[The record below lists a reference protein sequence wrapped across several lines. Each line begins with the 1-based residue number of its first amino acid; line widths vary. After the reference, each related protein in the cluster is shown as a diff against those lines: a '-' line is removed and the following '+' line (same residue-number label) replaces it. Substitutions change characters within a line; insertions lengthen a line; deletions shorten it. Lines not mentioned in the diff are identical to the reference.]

1 MARENN
7 ADEFAQL
14 RIPAELNASFDQFF
28 SVLKRRILDQ
38 AVRRASLRAE
48 TGDVCLLQAQDL
60 VAVAQVALRDAASEL
75 DEVFSPNE
83 LHHVRRA
90 S

>member
-7 ADEFAQL
+7 ASKVVQL

-28 SVLKRRILDQ
+28 STLKLRILDE
-38 AVRRASLRAE
+38 AVRRASVRAE
-48 TGDVCLLQAQDL
+48 TDDVCSLQAQDL

-75 DEVFSPNE
+75 DEAFLTSE
-83 LHHVRRA
+83 LRHVRRA